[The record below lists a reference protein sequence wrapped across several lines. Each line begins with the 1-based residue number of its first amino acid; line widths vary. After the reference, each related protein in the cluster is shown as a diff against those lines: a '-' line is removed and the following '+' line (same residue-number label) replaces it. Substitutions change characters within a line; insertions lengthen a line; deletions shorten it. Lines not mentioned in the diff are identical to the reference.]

1 MIVAT
6 IAFATCGALASAC
19 GGEAGSPLPKTRAV
33 AFADAVNLRPSDVP
47 WLGISVFAFQNRNLP
62 PFNSCTTRL
71 DSSDEV
77 VAVHSSWFLHARS
90 ERHFGPQVVAL
101 RPPVEAVNSRVYVM
115 RTSRLATGGVAAARS
130 ASIASCVQRTIVKES
145 SGQLIGREPRKSQI
159 EASPL
164 SFPLAGVVGYGWRVR
179 GTLAASS
186 YHLRKRPTFF
196 EDTFGFAV
204 GPAVIVLHASGLG
217 LPFPAT
223 AEHRLLSRL
232 YSRAKTSPLS

>member
-77 VAVHSSWFLHARS
+77 VAVHS
-90 ERHFGPQVVAL
+90 
-101 RPPVEAVNSRVYVM
+101 SRVYVM